1 MLVILM
7 GPPGAGKGTQAERV
21 AKEFGLLHISTG
33 DILRGAVKEETPLG
47 KEAKEYME
55 RGALVP
61 DEVIINIMKEKL
73 EKPDCAG
80 GVLLDGF
87 PRTVEQAE
95 ALDHVLNGLRINID
109 AVINVDVSPDKLL
122 ERLTGRRVC
131 RGCGSTYHM
140 KFNPPRVR
148 NICDHCSGE
157 LYQRSDD
164 TVDTVKERLEV
175 YSKQTLPLIQYYQ
188 RKNLY
193 HAVDGARPIDEVFE
207 GIATYLRESKYNK

>member
-1 MLVILM
+1 MLIVLM
-7 GPPGAGKGTQAERV
+7 GPPGAGKGTQAERITR
-21 AKEFGLLHISTG
+21 ELNLLHVSTG
-33 DILRGAVKEETPLG
+33 DMLRSAVKDKTPLG
-47 KEAKEYME
+47 EKARAYME

-61 DEVIINIMKEKL
+61 DELVIAIIKERL
-73 EKPDCAG
+73 ADTDCAG

-95 ALDHVLNGLRINID
+95 ALEQVLNDLQLKID
-109 AVINVDVSPDKLL
+109 TVINVDVANEELL
-122 ERLTGRRVC
+122 NRLTGRRVC
-131 RGCGSTYHM
+131 RSCASTYHI

-164 TVDTVKERLEV
+164 TVDTVKERLDV
-175 YSKQTLPLIQYYQ
+175 YSKQTHPLIEYYQ

-193 HAVDGARPIDEVFE
+193 HAVDGARSIDTVFE
-207 GIATYLRESKYNK
+207 EIAAYLEKIKKQ

>member
-1 MLVILM
+1 MLVVLM

-21 AKEFGLLHISTG
+21 TKEFNLLHISTG

-61 DEVIINIMKEKL
+61 DEVIISIMKERL
-73 EKPDCAG
+73 SKPDCAG

-95 ALDHVLNGLRINID
+95 ALENVLMDLHLNID
-109 AVINVDVSPDKLL
+109 AVINVDVSPDELL
-122 ERLTGRRVC
+122 DRLTGRRVC
-131 RGCGSTYHM
+131 RSCGSTYHM

-175 YSKQTLPLIQYYQ
+175 YSKQTLPLIEYYQ

-193 HAVDGARPIDEVFE
+193 HAVDGARPIDEVYE
-207 GIATYLRESKYNK
+207 DIATYLKEDKSED